1 MDDNKQVLQNQYRDF
16 ENERHSFQELTNRM
30 ESEKS
35 KVAQDREQIETE
47 VRRIRE
53 MNNALQQ

>member
-1 MDDNKQVLQNQYRDF
+1 
-16 ENERHSFQELTNRM
+16 M

-35 KVAQDREQIETE
+35 KVAQDREQIESE

-53 MNNALQQ
+53 MNNQLQQQLT